1 MKFKDI
7 LVTKGLDE
15 ATPVEKP
22 EIGSGADHHVFPVK
36 HDRTKVFKLGSEHAV
51 DFWYDMFKNHPL
63 IFPMVYKRG
72 KTKMKLK
79 KDKVVF
85 QDNTFVRLKA
95 GSIVPIDYVEMEKLD
110 PKKAENEWR
119 ILDSAIIDITE
130 EQWDFQD
137 YVLHFA
143 LFEGSNMTP
152 DYALMTHVLS
162 ELKSD
167 YPDEYR
173 MITRFLDLII
183 EIKKVNNHPDLHIYN
198 FGYDKKGKLKCLDI

>member
-1 MKFKDI
+1 MKFRDI
-7 LVTKGLDE
+7 LITKGLDE

-22 EIGSGADHHVFPVK
+22 EIGSGADHHIFPSK
-36 HDRTKVFKLGSEHAV
+36 HNPNIVYKLGSEHAV
-51 DFWYDMFKNHPL
+51 DFWYDMFKNNPK
-63 IFPMVYKRG
+63 IFPIVYKRG

-95 GSIVPIDYVEMEKLD
+95 GSVNPVDYVEMEKLD
-110 PKKAENEWR
+110 PKRAENEWR
-119 ILDSAIIDITE
+119 MLDSAIIDITE

-143 LFEGSNMTP
+143 LFESSNMKP
-152 DYALMTHVLS
+152 DYDLMTHVLD

-167 YPDEYR
+167 FPDEYR
-173 MITRFLDLII
+173 MMTRFLELII
-183 EIKKVNNHPDLHIYN
+183 EIKKINTHPDLPIYN
-198 FGYDKKGKLKCLDI
+198 FGYDKTGKLKCLDI

>member
-1 MKFKDI
+1 MKFRDI
-7 LVTKGLDE
+7 LITKGLDE

-22 EIGSGADHHVFPVK
+22 ELGSGADHHVFPVK
-36 HDRTKVFKLGSEHAV
+36 HDQTKVFKLGSEHAV
-51 DFWYDMFKNHPL
+51 DFWYDMFKNHPSV
-63 IFPMVYKRG
+63 FPMVYKRG

-110 PKKAENEWR
+110 PQRAENEWR
-119 ILDSAIIDITE
+119 MLDSAIIDITE

-143 LFEGSNMTP
+143 LFESSNMKP
-152 DYALMTHVLS
+152 DYALMLHVLD

-167 YPDEYR
+167 YPEEYR
-173 MITRFLDLII
+173 MITRYLDLII
-183 EIKKVNNHPDLHIYN
+183 EIKKINKHPDLHIHN

>member
-1 MKFKDI
+1 MKFRDI
-7 LVTKGLDE
+7 LITKGLDE

-22 EIGSGADHHVFPVK
+22 EIGSGADHHIFPSK
-36 HDRTKVFKLGSEHAV
+36 HNPNIVYKLGSEHAV
-51 DFWYDMFKNHPL
+51 DFWYDMFKNNPK
-63 IFPMVYKRG
+63 IFPIVYKRG

-95 GSIVPIDYVEMEKLD
+95 GSVNPVDYVEMEKLD
-110 PKKAENEWR
+110 PKRAESEWR
-119 ILDSAIIDITE
+119 MLDSAIIDITE

-143 LFEGSNMTP
+143 LFESSNMKP
-152 DYALMTHVLS
+152 DYDLMTHVLD

-167 YPDEYR
+167 FPDEYR
-173 MITRFLDLII
+173 MMTRFLELII
-183 EIKKVNNHPDLHIYN
+183 EIKKINQHPDLHIYN
-198 FGYDKKGKLKCLDI
+198 FGYDKAGKLKCLDI

>member
-1 MKFKDI
+1 MKFRDI
-7 LVTKGLDE
+7 LITKGLDE

-22 EIGSGADHHVFPVK
+22 ELGSGADHHVFPVK
-36 HDRTKVFKLGSEHAV
+36 HDQTKVFKLGSEHAV
-51 DFWYDMFKNHPL
+51 DFWYDMFKNHPSV
-63 IFPMVYKRG
+63 FPMVYKRG

-110 PKKAENEWR
+110 PQRAENEWR
-119 ILDSAIIDITE
+119 MLDSAIIDITE

-143 LFEGSNMTP
+143 LFESSNMKP
-152 DYALMTHVLS
+152 DYALMTHVLD

-167 YPDEYR
+167 YPEEYR
-173 MITRFLDLII
+173 MITRYLDLII
-183 EIKKVNNHPDLHIYN
+183 EIKKINKHPDLHIHN